1 VNKGGNVSLVA
12 GSDRPKTSAA
22 EGWISSSGP
31 YAPEFFYRRC
41 KCRSG
46 TQVWSRISEVL
57 WGASDARIASSTG
70 EPGPT
75 DRASLEIITGRIEGD
90 AEQSKVFAV
99 VRDQDGHAKQHVQAI
114 TTKNASC
121 SESSLSFWIPAPE
134 LPPVRSVS
142 EGSSLA
148 HSCGLENKIRKIG
161 GLNSAERLWR
171 P

>member
-1 VNKGGNVSLVA
+1 MNKGGNVSLVA

-31 YAPEFFYRRC
+31 YASEFFYRRC

-75 DRASLEIITGRIEGD
+75 DRASLEIITGRIDGD

-99 VRDQDGHAKQHVQAI
+99 VRDQDGVPNTRSGDHNKECELFGIILIVLDSGSGA
-114 TTKNASC
+114 TAS
-121 SESSLSFWIPAPE
+121 
-134 LPPVRSVS
+134 
-142 EGSSLA
+142 
-148 HSCGLENKIRKIG
+148 
-161 GLNSAERLWR
+161 
-171 P
+171 